1 MRQRRL
7 RKRRAA
13 VVAVLS
19 CEQSPRILVSSSVNN
34 LIVIITPR
42 RQRATRTQHRHPES
56 WVRPHITFNT
66 EDRNLRTAYRYPH
79 DETNF
84 LCLSPFKLCI
94 PPPYRHHH
102 STITRPLAGGFLL
115 CSLPQPERRL
125 YFQQV
130 YPANKFLPAATSF
143 LAHIFSSVRKGQP
156 LLQAHTTF
164 SGPLLPSAPAICG
177 KLTETASSAQKLPFK
192 GFSPFRFRV
201 HNFLF
206 PGGCVLSSVLS
217 SSLVTGLMAF

>member
-34 LIVIITPR
+34 LIVIVTPR

-56 WVRPHITFNT
+56 WVRPHITFDT

-115 CSLPQPERRL
+115 CSFAAAR
-125 YFQQV
+125 
-130 YPANKFLPAATSF
+130 ATSLF
-143 LAHIFSSVRKGQP
+143 STVIPGQQIPARGNIISGAHIFLCAQGS
-156 LLQAHTTF
+156 TTT
-164 SGPLLPSAPAICG
+164 SGPYHFLRPS
-177 KLTETASSAQKLPFK
+177 LTISTGHLWKTYRDCFVCSKVAFQGLQ
-192 GFSPFRFRV
+192 
-201 HNFLF
+201 
-206 PGGCVLSSVLS
+206 
-217 SSLVTGLMAF
+217 SLQVSRA